1 MIYFS
6 KPRIAIIIILA
17 MVGIAAALPNFFSLP
32 GAWGEKKLHLGLD
45 LKGGAYLLLEV
56 ETDKV
61 LAERGDALVDTIRQ
75 TLRQKKY
82 GYTGLGSATGK
93 AVFTLTDVG
102 KTAEVLTLLRRE
114 LPSMLVEAQDDDQA
128 GGRIMVS
135 YGEEG
140 RRELLRNVME
150 QSVEIV
156 RLRVDATGTSEPDI
170 RISGRNRIIVALP
183 GEDPERIKQL
193 LGKTAKLTMHF
204 LGGTLALAEKQ
215 GRLPP
220 GTFLL
225 PAKDPGGGEPEFILK
240 RKIAISGERL
250 EQANATFDSPS
261 AAYVVSISFDGLGA
275 RQFARITRDNVGKR
289 LAIVLDGQVLSAPVI
304 NEPIPGGVAQISGSF
319 TAAEASDLALL
330 LSAGALPAPLTI
342 LEERSVGPGIGK
354 DSVEA
359 GKRAA
364 IFGFIL
370 VVLFMAF
377 YYRSLGLLADV
388 ALLLNLVLLLGLL
401 SMLQA
406 TLTLPGIAGIV
417 LTLGMAVDANVLVF
431 ERIHEERS
439 LGRTIANAVA
449 KGYER
454 ALRTIIDA
462 NFTTFI
468 AAMFLY
474 IFGSGAIR
482 GFAVTLS
489 LGLLTSLFTATMVT
503 RLLVV
508 ITLRRKPQ
516 ALGI

>member
-1 MIYFS
+1 MVYFS
-6 KPRIAIIIILA
+6 KLK
-17 MVGIAAALPNFFSLP
+17 VGIIVSLAVFGIATALPNFFTLP
-32 GAWGEKKLHLGLD
+32 GVWGQKKLNLGLD

-61 LAERGDALVDTIRQ
+61 LAERGDALVDTVRQ
-75 TLRQKKY
+75 SLRQRKI
-82 GYTGLGSATGK
+82 GYTGLGSASGK
-93 AVFTLTDVG
+93 AVFTLTDPS
-102 KTAEVLTLLRRE
+102 KTTEAISLLRRE
-114 LPSMLVEAQDDDQA
+114 LPTMLVEAREN
-128 GGRIMVS
+128 GKMVVS
-135 YGEEG
+135 YGDEG
-140 RRELLRNVME
+140 RRQLLKNVME

-170 RISGRNRIIVALP
+170 RISGGNRIIVALP

-215 GRLPP
+215 GKLPP

-225 PAKDPGGGEPEFILK
+225 AAKDPVAGEAEYILK
-240 RKIAISGERL
+240 RKVAISGERL
-250 EQANATFDSPS
+250 EQANATFDSQS

-275 RQFARITRDNVGKR
+275 RQFARVTKDNVGKR

-359 GKRAA
+359 GKSAA

-370 VVLFMAF
+370 VVLFMGF
-377 YYRSLGLLADV
+377 YYRSLGILADV

-401 SMLQA
+401 SLLQA

-431 ERIHEERS
+431 ERIREERA
-439 LGRTIANAVA
+439 LGRTLVNAVA

-462 NFTTFI
+462 NLTTLI

-489 LGLLTSLFTATMVT
+489 LGLVTSLFTATMVT

-508 ITLRRKPQ
+508 IVLRRSPKL
-516 ALGI
+516 LGV